1 MQEELIAIR
10 DALLR
15 NDHLKALHQLQALID
30 KESGRTLMQ
39 MSDDD
44 HWTSIQD
51 KARIGKKAIQFVD
64 AEVLAQEFADCSY
77 ALEGHFPDD
86 TLWDA
91 MSRSAQEEK
100 AREVLLADIDLSAL
114 RELVRVLEG

>member
-15 NDHLKALHQLQALID
+15 NDYLKVLHRLQSLID
-30 KESGRTLMQ
+30 QRHTTPEQL
-39 MSDDD
+39 SDDALWD
-44 HWTSIQD
+44 AIKD
-51 KARIGKKAIQFVD
+51 KSRIGEKAIQHVA
-64 AEVLAQEFADCSY
+64 AEVLAKEFADCSY
-77 ALEGHFPDD
+77 ALEGNFSDD

-100 AREVLLADIDLSAL
+100 AREVLLADIDLRAL
-114 RELVRVLEG
+114 RELLNVLEG